1 MAKRVL
7 SLIVGVFL
15 LIIPVIASGSYPLFN
30 YPNMPVFDNK
40 NTNGSFNIYIEKNG
54 IWESAGELGFDSYFR
69 QRTLDISNHAAGLSS
84 LKIKL
89 KKDGGGAAHID
100 SVLLNSMPPLTASGI
115 GADMRKLK
123 RDDFDVI
130 DASGNVIVLEFPATG
145 GKTGLSLS
153 ARIEELEISKT
164 PFQYPLANLYKEIG
178 PDSAFYKYRLEKGGK
193 VAERQIFREYSLTGS
208 GHPSGNTYCRASHDE
223 HNLYVRIDFTPD
235 NTMDGEKD
243 YAKVYAKTEEG
254 IKEFRVSVPETR
266 WGKAAFTYT
275 DKVSYQHKV
284 YDFTIPLGELGI
296 TDTTK
301 TQDIQL
307 AFAAYGTAAPP
318 PPSFGTLFLGDPVD
332 SLHTVN
338 TSTAGTTLVGWGECE
353 GLAPG
358 SDSSF
363 LFCVNDDNTLYRIS
377 TSDGTRTTIGSMG
390 SPAGDRGLAYN
401 VNTGILYGADDEDFG
416 SINTSTGVFTPL
428 ASPPGSDPDVE
439 CLAADP
445 NQNVVYGVDND
456 GYLLRYNPVI
466 NTWATVG
473 STGIGEG
480 NDCGLAF
487 DPNAGILYFVDEY
500 GILYRI
506 NPNTLALTEIGDT
519 GLVPDDSDLDFG
531 LAFVA
536 DSSPVAVPA
545 MNKWGII
552 VFMILAGFVIAYYL
566 RSRKSTE
573 N

>member
-30 YPNMPVFDNK
+30 YPNMPVFDDK
-40 NTNGSFNIYIEKNG
+40 NTNGVFKVYIEKNG
-54 IWESAGELGFDSYFR
+54 ISESAGVLGFDSYFR
-69 QRTLDISNHAAGLSS
+69 QRTLDISKHAAGLSS
-84 LKIKL
+84 VKIRL
-89 KKDGGGAAHID
+89 KKEGGGAAHID

-115 GADMRKLK
+115 GADIKKLK

-130 DASGNVIVLEFPATG
+130 DASGNIIELEFPATG
-145 GKTGLSLS
+145 GKAGLSLS

-164 PFQYPLANLYKEIG
+164 PFQFPLTNLYREIG
-178 PDSAFYKYRLEKGGK
+178 DNSAFYNYRVETGGK
-193 VAERQIFREYSLTGS
+193 FAERQIFREYSLTGS
-208 GHPSGNTYCRASHDE
+208 GHPSGNTYCWVSHDKN
-223 HNLYVRIDFTPD
+223 NLYVRIDFTPD

-254 IKEFRVSVPETR
+254 VKEFRVSVPETR

-284 YDFTIPLGELGI
+284 YDFSIPLSELGI

-318 PPSFGTLFLGDPVD
+318 PPSFGTLFLGDDQD
-332 SLHTVN
+332 SLYTVN
-338 TSTAGTTLVGWGECE
+338 TTTAGTTFVGGGICE

-358 SDSSF
+358 SAPSF
-363 LFCVNDDNTLYRIS
+363 LFCVNNDETLYRIS
-377 TSDGTRTTIGSMG
+377 TSTGTRTTVGPMG

-401 VNTGILYGADDEDFG
+401 VNTGILYGADNDDFG
-416 SINTSTGVFTPL
+416 SINTSTGAFTPL
-428 ASPPGSDPDVE
+428 ASPPGQDPDVE

-445 NQNVVYGVDND
+445 NQNVIYGVDND
-456 GYLLRYNPVI
+456 GYLLRYNVAG
-466 NTWATVG
+466 NSWTSLSDLG
-473 STGIGEG
+473 LEG

-500 GILYRI
+500 GVLYRI
-506 NPNTLALTEIGDT
+506 NPNTLAVEEIGDT

-531 LAFVA
+531 LAFVS